1 MISQTI
7 RPGKTVLMPGISRG
21 SSLTR
26 LGDNR
31 MMRARVQGDLALNA
45 ISVVEPLGLLARSL
59 SDMQNLTGRESP
71 SVIT

>member
-1 MISQTI
+1 
-7 RPGKTVLMPGISRG
+7 
-21 SSLTR
+21 
-26 LGDNR
+26 